1 MAMNSTGGGRRP
13 LSLLV
18 WAVLVTVLTAA
29 AYLTGASMA
38 RTWIAPPQLQE
49 TPAPTETPSQVVP
62 TARLTPDDPVEGI
75 LDAESGDEWVFGGK
89 AGQAATLEMWFHPG
103 SGSNMEAELIIHLS
117 GPDGTSLAN
126 EPGSMFLPPYAH
138 EVSLPATGPYRV
150 QVVPISGAPGRYS
163 LLLTLSAA
171 SVPGTLGAT
180 LPPQTPQPA
189 PSSDVTVPAQATFQW
204 PTPRR
209 AISGWTFH
217 DPRNPGHI
225 GLDIAASMWDP
236 IVAVADG
243 VVVFA
248 EWGGGYGNLVI
259 VEHGDSWHTYYAHLT
274 EIVVEMGMAVRQG
287 ELLGG
292 AGTTGYSTGT
302 HLHFEIRY
310 KGRPVDPHIYLP

>member
-248 EWGGGYGNLVI
+248 EWGGRLRQSGHRRTRGQLAYLLRSSDRNRGRDGDGSPARRTPWRGRHNRVF
-259 VEHGDSWHTYYAHLT
+259 HGDTSAFRDTL
-274 EIVVEMGMAVRQG
+274 QG
-287 ELLGG
+287 S
-292 AGTTGYSTGT
+292 AS
-302 HLHFEIRY
+302 
-310 KGRPVDPHIYLP
+310 